1 MKPLRLLT
9 FLLAAALPCLL
20 GAVSTVP
27 AIIPAPKNMK
37 TVSGKGLRPAEIG
50 YIVTDGAQM
59 PVLYGALDALPRKA
73 GKGVGVSLQLDS
85 ALQLPSSEAYTLT
98 VNSHGATVKAN
109 SDAGLFY
116 GAVTLGRLMDE
127 AIETGSSIPFVTI
140 TDYPSLPV
148 RAVHFDTKHHLDRSE
163 YYYSLID
170 QLAQWKVNTVIWE
183 IEDKLRYERRP
194 ECASPNA
201 ISKQEMRAICDYAKE
216 RHIEINPL
224 VQGLGH
230 AGFILKNHW
239 ELRENPESDW
249 EFCPSNPQ
257 TYEVQFDLYRDA
269 LEAMPHGKFL
279 HIGGDE
285 ITAIGIDER
294 CIATG
299 KTPFELQME
308 WLEKVCKFAKEQG
321 RTPIFWDDMPL
332 KYGDLWWVIHRG
344 LTNEE
349 VDAAWRTDKLDQA
362 VEMFPKDCI
371 YMRWHYDDPTIY
383 PHLKVLEWYKDKGLK
398 VMAATA
404 AADGGSPY
412 MPRHGSKINDIRSF
426 CKLAVDN
433 NLNEGILA
441 TCWDDGS
448 PHWETV
454 KRGFAALG
462 EYSWNPDCRDTDA
475 FKMAFER
482 NYFGLY
488 NGETSLIE
496 QLEEAASFFDGA
508 LIDAGRRNPS
518 WQVRD
523 YTLITLPDPAN
534 PGKWSEKYNTL
545 LDSAAIQLELCADLE
560 SKIADAKYL
569 ARRNRYTL
577 DVYAVNNRLFA
588 FPATLLEALELY
600 DKATDKTSR
609 EKAKREIQRVCSVF
623 DQTKRELISTYGK
636 TRFME
641 QPNGYIADLN
651 HHKHLAALTPGPEW
665 LFLYENAIIEQINK
679 KL

>member
-1 MKPLRLLT
+1 MRLLKI
-9 FLLAAALPCLL
+9 FVVGLVAAVGCQLVEALAP
-20 GAVSTVP
+20 S
-27 AIIPAPKNMK
+27 IIPAPKEMK
-37 TVSGKGLRPAEIG
+37 TISGKGLRPGDISYILAEG
-50 YIVTDGAQM
+50 TDM
-59 PVLYGALDALPRKA
+59 PVLYDAMDALPRKA
-73 GKGVGVSLQLDS
+73 GKGVGIRLELDS
-85 ALQLPSSEAYTLT
+85 ALQLPSPEAYTLT
-98 VNSHGATVKAN
+98 INNRGAVVHATT
-109 SDAGLFY
+109 DAGLFY
-116 GAVTLGRLMDE
+116 GAVTLGHLIDE
-127 AIETGSSIPFVTI
+127 AAETGSSIPALEI

-170 QLAQWKVNTVIWE
+170 RLAQWKVNTVIWE

-194 ECASPNA
+194 ECAAPNA
-201 ISKQEMRAICDYAKE
+201 LSKQEMRAICDYAKE
-216 RHIEINPL
+216 RHIDINPL

-249 EFCPSNPQ
+249 EFCPSNPE
-257 TYEVQFDLYRDA
+257 TYELQFDLYRDA

-294 CIATG
+294 CKATG

-308 WLEKVCKFAKEQG
+308 WLDKVCTFAKEHG

-344 LTNEE
+344 LTDEE
-349 VDAAWRTDKLDQA
+349 VDANWHTDKLDQA
-362 VEMFPKDCI
+362 IEMFPQDCI
-371 YMRWHYDDPTIY
+371 YMRWYYDDPTIY
-383 PHLKVLEWYKDKGLK
+383 PHVKVLDWYKNKGLK

-426 CKLAVDN
+426 CQLAVDN
-433 NLNEGILA
+433 NLDEGILA

-454 KRGFAALG
+454 MRGFAALG
-462 EYSWNPDCRDTDA
+462 EFSWNHDNRDAEA
-475 FKMAFER
+475 FKKAFER

-488 NGETSLIE
+488 NGESALIE
-496 QLEEAASFFDGA
+496 QLEDAATFFDGA
-508 LIDAGRRNPS
+508 LVDKGRRNPS

-523 YTLITLPDPAN
+523 YSLISLPDRAS
-534 PGKWSEKYNTL
+534 PGKWSQKYSEL
-545 LDSAAIQLELCADLE
+545 LDSAAIQLERCNALE
-560 SKIADAKYL
+560 AKIADAKSL
-569 ARRNRYTL
+569 ARRNRYTF

-588 FPATLLEALELY
+588 FPAKLLKALESY
-600 DKATDKTSR
+600 DKATDDAALQ
-609 EKAKREIQRVCSVF
+609 KAKRKISDVCSDF
-623 DQTKRELISTYGK
+623 DRTKSDLIATYGK

-641 QPNGYIADLN
+641 QPNGYIADHN
-651 HHKHLAALTPGPEW
+651 HHKHLAALTPDAQW
-665 LFLYENAIIEQINK
+665 LFLYENALIKELK
-679 KL
+679 KLYF